1 MKAIFNR
8 EFKAYFQRMS
18 GYLFVGATVLC
29 LSAFVMLYCL
39 FYGMPSISYA
49 LSDMT
54 LITALII
61 PAIASGAI
69 SKERKNGTDRLL
81 SMLPIFRSDIV
92 IGKYLALLCVFL
104 VPVGVGAIFP
114 LWLDLIGEVNFVGS
128 YASLLCYALFGAAL
142 IAISVFFSALFDRV
156 WVGTLVNYGAL
167 VGVYL
172 LNTIARAWLPMGRV
186 RDILLAFSF
195 FGRFDSFVHG
205 IFDLGT
211 VIFYAAVA
219 LIFLCLSVVT
229 AEKRRLF

>member
-1 MKAIFNR
+1 MKAIFKR
-8 EFKAYFQRMS
+8 EFKSYLGKMS
-18 GYLFVGATVLC
+18 GYMFVGAMLLC
-29 LSAFVMLYCL
+29 MSALVTLYCF

-61 PAIASGAI
+61 PVIASQVI
-69 SKERKNGTDRLL
+69 SSERKRGTERLL
-81 SMLPIFRSDIV
+81 SMLPISRADIV
-92 IGKYLALLCVFL
+92 LGKYFALLCVFIIPTAL
-104 VPVGVGAIFP
+104 FGLFP
-114 LWLDLIGEVNFVGS
+114 LLLDMIGEVNFGTS
-128 YASLLCYALFGAAL
+128 YAALFCYALFGAAL

-186 RDILLAFSF
+186 RDILLALSF